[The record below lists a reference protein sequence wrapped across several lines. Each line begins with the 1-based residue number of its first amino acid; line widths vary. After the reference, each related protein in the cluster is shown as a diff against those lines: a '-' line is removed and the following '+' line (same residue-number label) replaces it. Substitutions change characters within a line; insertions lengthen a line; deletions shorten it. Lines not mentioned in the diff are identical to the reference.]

1 MQSDK
6 EVHKK
11 GHQKGGSE
19 QGLAVS
25 AAKDSRAPGPDLHRK
40 EAKPSGWD
48 SEDFPRELKRLCALP
63 KTALSG
69 RP

>member
-1 MQSDK
+1 MRSDK

-48 SEDFPRELKRLCALP
+48 SEDFPRELK
-63 KTALSG
+63 
-69 RP
+69 